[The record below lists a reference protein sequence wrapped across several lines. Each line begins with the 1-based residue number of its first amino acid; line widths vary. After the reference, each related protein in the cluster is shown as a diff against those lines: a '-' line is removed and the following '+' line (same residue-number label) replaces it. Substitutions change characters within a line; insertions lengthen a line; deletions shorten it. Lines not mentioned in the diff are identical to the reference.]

1 MKKGRPKWKG
11 VLLPLA
17 AVSVLVLVVVLIL
30 VIVLVLVVV
39 LILVVVLVLVSV
51 LVIHRSFPP
60 NVFCGLAAYI
70 GCPGFQ
76 DLSLALKIR
85 LAKSPAKMAAVIPPA
100 AAFRPPVKMPRNPS
114 S

>member
-30 VIVLVLVVV
+30 IIVLVVV

-60 NVFCGLAAYI
+60 NVFCGLAASI